1 MFFVNILFKF
11 CEIRWF
17 VRVDIF
23 LVVIGKYVVILFLF
37 EDVRNESIV
46 FDVWMKVIVFINMM
60 EKSIF
65 IVVIVVV

>member
-1 MFFVNILFKF
+1 MFFVNILLKF

-37 EDVRNESIV
+37 EDVRYESIV
-46 FDVWMKVIVFINMM
+46 FDVCMKVIVFVNMM

>member
-11 CEIRWF
+11 FEIRWF

-37 EDVRNESIV
+37 EDVRYESIV
-46 FDVWMKVIVFINMM
+46 FDVCMKVIVFVNMM

>member
-1 MFFVNILFKF
+1 MFFVNILLKF

-37 EDVRNESIV
+37 EDVRYESIV
-46 FDVWMKVIVFINMM
+46 FDVCMKVIVFVNMM
-60 EKSIF
+60 VKL
-65 IVVIVVV
+65 

>member
-17 VRVDIF
+17 FRVDIF

-37 EDVRNESIV
+37 EDVRYESIV
-46 FDVWMKVIVFINMM
+46 FDVCMKVIVFVNMM

>member
-17 VRVDIF
+17 FRVDIF

-46 FDVWMKVIVFINMM
+46 FDVCMKVIVFVNMM

>member
-1 MFFVNILFKF
+1 MFFVNILLKF

-37 EDVRNESIV
+37 EDVRYESIV
-46 FDVWMKVIVFINMM
+46 FDVCMKVIVFVNMM

-65 IVVIVVV
+65 IVVIVV

>member
-37 EDVRNESIV
+37 EDVRYESIV
-46 FDVWMKVIVFINMM
+46 FDFCMKVIVFVNMM

>member
-11 CEIRWF
+11 CKIRWF

-37 EDVRNESIV
+37 EDVRYESIV
-46 FDVWMKVIVFINMM
+46 FDVCMKVIVFVNMM

>member
-11 CEIRWF
+11 CKIRWF

-46 FDVWMKVIVFINMM
+46 FDVCMKVIVFINMM